1 MWQHCLVD
9 VSPHSTKL
17 WATAR
22 RIKHVLRAKHGGILT
37 VAFDEHRRLVI
48 ERTIAKWRNSA
59 LRYRAVRNWRYASAF
74 LRQRSEACGPS
85 AAEHLPRGCST
96 CASGTSSAR
105 CERWSRPVDSN
116 RVQAPRTRRAFHR
129 CPLWQMA
136 LSCAKALTHRQLCRA
151 VRSWRDVLYRAQSFS
166 MELEQG
172 QSARLRL
179 GFAGP
184 VSMTLRGFS
193 DQMDAAETSGSESAA
208 PAAHPLPGASRSPR
222 LETDRD
228 LPMAPSPPRHSVSIA
243 AGTKQPPD

>member
-1 MWQHCLVD
+1 
-9 VSPHSTKL
+9 
-17 WATAR
+17 
-22 RIKHVLRAKHGGILT
+22 
-37 VAFDEHRRLVI
+37 
-48 ERTIAKWRNSA
+48 
-59 LRYRAVRNWRYASAF
+59 
-74 LRQRSEACGPS
+74 
-85 AAEHLPRGCST
+85 
-96 CASGTSSAR
+96 
-105 CERWSRPVDSN
+105 
-116 RVQAPRTRRAFHR
+116 
-129 CPLWQMA
+129 MA
-136 LSCAKALTHRQLCRA
+136 LSCAKALSHRQLCRA

-172 QSARLRL
+172 QSTRLRL

-222 LETDRD
+222 LETDGD